1 MSPAPYASIILFF
14 DWVIRSSLMA
24 GILVVLVLI
33 LQFLLRNKLEARW
46 KYLLWLPV
54 AIRLLL
60 PWAPESSL
68 SLYNVLS
75 LEAITP
81 GIHEQNQSPTIKKE
95 AERFSVAPVL
105 SERSLTLET
114 NRIEEESALNH
125 EAETVQESRFWW
137 SGFKQIGFFNF
148 CMLVWL
154 AGVLFLTVKTVYDQL
169 RLKQALR
176 EGRTIETPLLSSLF
190 HEEKQRLGV
199 KRKVRFVA
207 SERIPGPSVVGFN
220 KPVIVISPSLL
231 GTLQKD
237 QLQYILAHE
246 FAHIR
251 RWDVAVNWVM
261 HIILILHWFNPLLW
275 LAVHKAREGQEMAC
289 DACALDR
296 LSPQQSSAYGQTI
309 IHVLEYFSSNHHQPG
324 LVGLSATHKQMKK
337 RLLMIKHFHNKSYHL
352 SILGM
357 TVILALGSVTL
368 VNAKGSDAGQALQT
382 ASDQTD
388 LESQVALSHGSDQ
401 GSSGEIQVSSE
412 YLAAQQ
418 QSYEEVRAKAIK
430 ERDELIKT
438 VPAED
443 KKFIEDEIN
452 RVRELTE
459 KSGDTYV
466 MYHKYAKLNRDGHDL
481 SFSGIANHYSTYED
495 YFKKASALNGSIL
508 QQPANLP
515 EGYRFSKATIKGPL
529 GGEFYDDLR
538 AEGKKSGELVYTKK
552 FDWNEAGLILLEYTN
567 GKETLMLSQYKIS
580 DGERIGM
587 EGLEYESSRYGKRVF
602 GSDGKQYKYSVYTKS
617 DITKEQ
623 LIEILKA
630 AVKK

>member
-1 MSPAPYASIILFF
+1 
-14 DWVIRSSLMA
+14 MA

-81 GIHEQNQSPTIKKE
+81 RIHEQSQSSTIKKE
-95 AERFSVAPVL
+95 AERISVAPVL
-105 SERSLTLET
+105 AERSLTLET
-114 NRIEEESALNH
+114 TGIEKESALNH
-125 EAETVQESRFWW
+125 EAETVQESRSWW
-137 SGFKQIGFFNF
+137 SGFKQIGFSNVF
-148 CMLVWL
+148 MLVWL

-169 RLKQALR
+169 RLKQSLR

-207 SERIPGPSVVGFN
+207 SESIPGPSVVGFN

-231 GTLQKD
+231 GALQKD

-246 FAHIR
+246 FAHIK
-251 RWDVAVNWVM
+251 RWDVVVNWIM
-261 HIILILHWFNPLLW
+261 HMILILHWFNPLIW
-275 LAVHKAREGQEMAC
+275 LAVHKVREDQEMAC

-309 IHVLEYFSSNHHQPG
+309 IHVLEYFSSSHHQPG

-352 SILGM
+352 SIFGM
-357 TVILALGSVTL
+357 MVILALGSVTL
-368 VNAKGSDAGQALQT
+368 VNAKGSNAGQGVQT
-382 ASDQTD
+382 ALNQ
-388 LESQVALSHGSDQ
+388 LDQ
-401 GSSGEIQVSSE
+401 GSSRAIQVSSE
-412 YLAAQQ
+412 YLAAEKQELA
-418 QSYEEVRAKAIK
+418 YEEVRAKAIK
-430 ERDELIKT
+430 ERDELIKA

-452 RVRELTE
+452 RVRELAQN
-459 KSGDTYV
+459 SGDTYI
-466 MYHKYAKLNRDGHDL
+466 MYHKYAKLNKGGHDL
-481 SFSGIANHYSTYED
+481 SYWGIANHYSTYED
-495 YFKKASALNGSIL
+495 YFKKASTLNGSIL

-515 EGYRFSKATIKGPL
+515 EGYQFSKATIKGPL
-529 GGEFYDDLR
+529 EGEFYVDLR
-538 AEGKKSGELVYTKK
+538 AEGKDSGKLVYTKK
-552 FDWNEAGLILLEYTN
+552 FDWNEAGLILLDYTN
-567 GKETLMLSQYKIS
+567 GKDTLTLSQYKMS
-580 DGERIGM
+580 DYERTLMARI
-587 EGLEYESSRYGKRVF
+587 EGFEYESSRYGKRVF
-602 GSDGKQYKYSVYTKS
+602 GSDGKQYKYSLYTKS
-617 DITKEQ
+617 DLTKEQ
-623 LIEILKA
+623 LLGILKA
-630 AVKK
+630 ALKK